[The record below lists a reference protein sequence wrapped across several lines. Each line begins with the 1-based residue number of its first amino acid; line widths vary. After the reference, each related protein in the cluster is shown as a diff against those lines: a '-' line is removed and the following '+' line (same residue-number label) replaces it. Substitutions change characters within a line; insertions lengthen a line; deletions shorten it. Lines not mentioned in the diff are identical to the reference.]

1 MNTWDAAGD
10 VVGATDV
17 ELTALGNSRFQI
29 IAGARKFVVEAKGE
43 SGETLRHLLTEVV
56 PKLNRTAPVREQLT
70 AAEAERLRPH
80 MKNLAAMGVLLQ
92 PRESI
97 GSKAELRLYSFIS
110 RRTSS
115 PDAVFASVR
124 RDITLTGPSRVTD
137 VLGEALR
144 RQGLRVRDAADAPD
158 SEDSEAGAA
167 GAAGA
172 ARASGAAGADDRTG
186 NTTPDGLTVVVSLAD
201 EAALHRAAHQ
211 LCAEHRPFLPVLVTP
226 EQIRLGPWT
235 MPGESACPRCS
246 APYGASLGD
255 TGVGTVADGLAGD
268 GATAD
273 DTPRRTT
280 TPAVAHDSWPS
291 LQPGC
296 LVWAAGLTAQ
306 LTLRAFM
313 PMGAEHPWG
322 RIVTLDP
329 VTCEQT
335 SVRAWRDPYCACCA
349 TAGPVAQEWL
359 EF

>member
-10 VVGATDV
+10 VVVGATDV
-17 ELTALGNSRFQI
+17 ELTTLGNSRFEI

-70 AAEAERLRPH
+70 ADEAERLRPH
-80 MKNLAAMGVLLQ
+80 MKNLAAMGVLLR
-92 PRESI
+92 PRETI

-144 RQGLRVRDAADAPD
+144 RQGLRVRDAAEAPD
-158 SEDSEAGAA
+158 P
-167 GAAGA
+167 
-172 ARASGAAGADDRTG
+172 ASGAAGAAEVSAASGAAGRTG
-186 NTTPDGLTVVVSLAD
+186 NTAPDGLTIVVSLAD
-201 EAALHRAAHQ
+201 EAALDQAAHQ
-211 LCAEHRPFLPVLVTP
+211 LCADRRPFLPVLVTP
-226 EQIRLGPWT
+226 EQVRLGPWT
-235 MPGESACPRCS
+235 MPGESACPRCT
-246 APYGASLGD
+246 APYEASLPD
-255 TGVGTVADGLAGD
+255 TGVSAVADGLARD

-273 DTPRRTT
+273 DSPRRAT

-329 VTCEQT
+329 VGCEQT

>member
-17 ELTALGNSRFQI
+17 ELTALGNSRFEI

-56 PKLNRTAPVREQLT
+56 PKLSRTAPVREQLT
-70 AAEAERLRPH
+70 ADEAERLRPH

-92 PRESI
+92 PRETI

-158 SEDSEAGAA
+158 SEHCEDF
-167 GAAGA
+167 AAGA

-186 NTTPDGLTVVVSLAD
+186 NTAPDGLTIVVSLAD
-201 EAALHRAAHQ
+201 EASLDRAAHR
-211 LCAEHRPFLPVLVTP
+211 LCADRRPFLPVLVTP
-226 EQIRLGPWT
+226 EQVRLGPWT

-246 APYGASLGD
+246 APDRAALGD
-255 TGVGTVADGLAGD
+255 TGVSAVADGLARDGAAGD
-268 GATAD
+268 G
-273 DTPRRTT
+273 PQRRTT